1 MRSEASHASSLPTAQ
16 VAPPVPGL
24 LDRHGLCATLK
35 AVRHG
40 RRISQLDLALRVGV
54 SQRHLSCVETGRA
67 RPSQALLM
75 AWLEALDAP
84 LALRNA
90 ALLQAG
96 YAPAYRAARLADPEL
111 HQVRGALQHLL
122 QAHDPLPA
130 LLLDAHWNV
139 LQQNQ
144 GTRRLWA
151 WLSPGMAAAPQE
163 SPEESPVNLLDALV
177 HPQGFGARI
186 LNLGEVG
193 PALWRQLRN
202 EACALPE
209 LTPRVQALEA
219 FLRQRLG
226 ARQAR
231 TLDAP
236 ESRPRP
242 TPMLTTRFATPVGE
256 LAFFSMFTTF
266 GSPQDIT
273 LASLRVEHMFAADEA
288 TRQLM
293 REPGQAAASPRMQQP

>member
-16 VAPPVPGL
+16 VAPPAPGL

-75 AWLEALDAP
+75 SWLEALDAP
-84 LALRNA
+84 LAVRNA

-144 GTRRLWA
+144 GARRLWA

-163 SPEESPVNLLDALV
+163 SPINLLDALV

-242 TPMLTTRFATPVGE
+242 THTLTTRFATPVGE

-293 REPGQAAASPRMQQP
+293 REPGQAVASPRMQQP

>member
-1 MRSEASHASSLPTAQ
+1 MPSEAVGANSLSTAELVQ
-16 VAPPVPGL
+16 PAPGVA
-24 LDRHGLCATLK
+24 DRQGLCATLK
-35 AVRHG
+35 AVRQG

-67 RPSQALLM
+67 RPSQALLVS
-75 AWLEALDAP
+75 WLQALDAP
-84 LALRNA
+84 LAVRNA

-96 YAPAYRAARLADPEL
+96 YAPAYRAATLADPEMR
-111 HQVRGALQHLL
+111 QMREALQHLL

-144 GTRRLWA
+144 GARRLWS
-151 WLSPGMAAAPQE
+151 WLLPGGVAADEQ
-163 SPEESPVNLLDALV
+163 STVNLLDTLV

-209 LTPRVQALEA
+209 LTPRVQAFES
-219 FLRQRLG
+219 FLRKRMDP
-226 ARQAR
+226 RQAR
-231 TLDAP
+231 SLDAL
-236 ESRPRP
+236 ESRPQP
-242 TPMLTTRFATPVGE
+242 TPTLTTRFATSVGE

-273 LASLRVEHMFAADEA
+273 LASLRVEHMFAADET
-288 TRQLM
+288 TRQVMLAA
-293 REPGQAAASPRMQQP
+293 EQAGAGLRRKQP

>member
-1 MRSEASHASSLPTAQ
+1 MPSDAFGATSLSTAAVTQ
-16 VAPPVPGL
+16 PAPGVA
-24 LDRHGLCATLK
+24 DRQGLCATLK
-35 AVRHG
+35 AVRQG

-75 AWLEALDAP
+75 SWLQALDAP
-84 LALRNA
+84 LAVRNA
-90 ALLQAG
+90 
-96 YAPAYRAARLADPEL
+96 
-111 HQVRGALQHLL
+111 
-122 QAHDPLPA
+122 A

-144 GTRRLWA
+144 GAKRLWS
-151 WLSPGMAAAPQE
+151 WLLPGMVLADEQ
-163 SPEESPVNLLDALV
+163 STVNLLDALV

-193 PALWRQLRN
+193 PALWGQLRN

-209 LTPRVQALEA
+209 LTPRVQAFES
-219 FLRQRLG
+219 FLRERMDP
-226 ARQAR
+226 RQAR
-231 TLDAP
+231 SLDAL
-236 ESRPRP
+236 ESRPQP
-242 TPMLTTRFATPVGE
+242 TPTLTARFATPVGE

-273 LASLRVEHMFAADEA
+273 LASLRVEHMFAADET
-288 TRQLM
+288 TRQVMLAA
-293 REPGQAAASPRMQQP
+293 GQAGAGLRRQQP